1 MRVERCSLFSFPSP
15 CPEKWLKLTSYFI
28 YALFHP
34 TSLLLVRI
42 YEARKQEPN
51 CSSASYSPFLVLV
64 CFLFEFYFFFSCAER
79 ALPCLTAYPEML
91 GMLSSPHPAPYLVK
105 IRASALGV
113 LGLQPETGCAKQQP
127 WREFDVQKTPG
138 SDLYSLLFPFLWFH
152 SISLVLPRSGEL
164 SALLRPT
171 ELHPLFR
178 SHLLTS
184 SFFFFSPP
192 REAIRQRRYVVMW
205 MVYTNISHCIFS
217 LFFTVDFNLG
227 LQICASISHR

>member
-1 MRVERCSLFSFPSP
+1 MRPESKSQTALLLRILHFSSLF
-15 CPEKWLKLTSYFI
+15 
-28 YALFHP
+28 A
-34 TSLLLVRI
+34 
-42 YEARKQEPN
+42 
-51 CSSASYSPFLVLV
+51 
-64 CFLFEFYFFFSCAER
+64 FFSIFFFSFSCAER

-127 WREFDVQKTPG
+127 WREFDVQKTLG

-184 SFFFFSPP
+184 SFFFFPLPGS
-192 REAIRQRRYVVMW
+192 RSDKGGTLSCGWYIQIYRIV
-205 MVYTNISHCIFS
+205 FF
-217 LFFTVDFNLG
+217 LFFY
-227 LQICASISHR
+227 C